1 MSGPPPETSG
11 GNEDTPSRM
20 REQIEGHL
28 SALKALVEEHN
39 RGEKV
44 QPIRLNFTEDDI
56 SNDRTVGGIVTG
68 ARVSDEDLGKPFK
81 EISNSPCPAGSSSS
95 QPRSIRC
102 HLTLNSMTGH
112 RIRRIISPGS
122 PEPRCR
128 DVGPCQCGVVCSSRH
143 WMGVLEDGTTSSPP
157 AVSMNGRT
165 FVTSSRPVLLFGK
178 DASKTLQKLPKSL
191 GIPMS
196 LFLNLKRGGPRKQV
210 SFKVCRR

>member
-11 GNEDTPSRM
+11 GNEDTSTRM

-39 RGEKV
+39 RREKV

-56 SNDRTVGGIVTG
+56 SNDRTAGGIVTG

-128 DVGPCQCGVVCSSRH
+128 DVGPCQCGVVCSSRR
-143 WMGVLEDGTTSSPP
+143 WMGAPTGGTISSPP
-157 AVSMNGRT
+157 VVSTNGRT
-165 FVTSSRPVLLFGK
+165 FDTSSQPVLLFVRNV
-178 DASKTLQKLPKSL
+178 SKTLQKLPRSS
-191 GIPMS
+191 GMPMNP
-196 LFLNLKRGGPRKQV
+196 FLNLRRDGPRKQV